1 MEDWAQ
7 RTVQH
12 LSRGQG
18 WRLCECLAEEL
29 GFILYNRAPYLVLKK
44 ERRLL
49 WLPVCIQL
57 HLPDPAVWVWIPLL
71 LLGNG
76 MALGKSDAI
85 NMWMKLRMTSMSV
98 LLWSGIE
105 VVKAHRAEGQQL
117 RSHDGRGTGV
127 WGQQDHLVAFV
138 LLLSSYKVVAC
149 DFPTQTLPQLSD

>member
-1 MEDWAQ
+1 MEQPQ

-49 WLPVCIQL
+49 WLPICIQL

-85 NMWMKLRMTSMSV
+85 NMWMKLRMTSMIV
-98 LLWSGIE
+98 LLCPGIE
-105 VVKAHRAEGQQL
+105 VVKAHRAEGQKL
-117 RSHDGRGTGV
+117 RSHDRRGVRSARPFCGV
-127 WGQQDHLVAFV
+127 YFV
-138 LLLSSYKVVAC
+138 TKKLWSDGMWLSHTDLAS
-149 DFPTQTLPQLSD
+149 TIWLGW